1 MNNSTNF
8 SVDDGDGHNLC
19 GGLTRD
25 DAHVKAQQHANKTGL
40 ACLVY
45 GGDYEKCV
53 EPDDHV
59 YSPADDAA
67 VDSLDAIA
75 ACLDA
80 DQRDRRALGALPAA
94 ELRFALGTAIIASV
108 QARLGDAFVVDMLDD
123 APSHHWGE
131 LPRGGGEIVRRL
143 NLVGDDE
150 NEWRPIGGCRLSG
163 FGNASELATGPVV
176 VVSAIAAVG
185 FDASLEYFLGVS
197 RT

>member
-1 MNNSTNF
+1 MNNSTNY
-8 SVDDGDGHNLC
+8 SVDDGDGTNLC

-45 GGDYEKCV
+45 GGDYEKCI

-59 YSPADDAA
+59 YSVADDAA

-80 DQRDRRALGALPAA
+80 DQRDRRALGALPVA

-108 QARLGDAFVVDMLDD
+108 QARLGDAFVVDMLD

-143 NLVGDDE
+143 NLVGD
-150 NEWRPIGGCRLSG
+150 EWYPIGGTRLSG

-176 VVSAIAAVG
+176 VVSAIADAG
-185 FDASLEYFLGVS
+185 FDLSFEYFLGIS